1 MDEEVRKRTRKREE
15 VREMEGG
22 RMGGGGAGCVQ
33 SIGSESLGNR
43 DLEGRCYRQADPHLC
58 HGPCPS

>member
-22 RMGGGGAGCVQ
+22 RMGGGGEGCVQ
-33 SIGSESLGNR
+33 SIGRESLGP
-43 DLEGRCYRQADPHLC
+43 DSLLILLMSLGTH
-58 HGPCPS
+58 